1 MLQKLQF
8 YMYFLLDLLFNKRS
22 GKIFR
27 AKKTAISAIS
37 ATPGLLILSHILV
50 IGSLYTLCTKKS

>member
-8 YMYFLLDLLFNKRS
+8 YMYFLLDLLFNKQS

-27 AKKTAISAIS
+27 AKKTAIS